1 MKALLYFSLGVLA
14 TALLDYLLTVYAEQE
29 PVQCDAG
36 SEEWINRI
44 EREIVK

>member
-1 MKALLYFSLGVLA
+1 MKAILYFSLGALA
-14 TALLDYLLTVYAEQE
+14 AALLDYLLTVYAEQP
-29 PVQCDAG
+29 PVRCDAG